1 MGLPLVTDVRAL
13 TGTETGTGTGT
24 GRGGITGPN
33 TPRDRTGPRTTDLP
47 SPPRPA
53 RICTAVRST
62 PRNRACPSSAT
73 DLPSPP
79 RPARI
84 CTAVRSTPRNRA
96 CPSSATD
103 LLSPRQPG
111 LVGTTAPSSPR
122 GPTALPL
129 PPPGL
134 RGDKL
139 PGGLLGIR

>member
-13 TGTETGTGTGT
+13 TGTETGTGT

-62 PRNRACPSSAT
+62 PRNRARPSSAT
-73 DLPSPP
+73 DLPSP
-79 RPARI
+79 
-84 CTAVRSTPRNRA
+84 
-96 CPSSATD
+96 
-103 LLSPRQPG
+103 RQPV
-111 LVGTTAPSSPR
+111 LVGTTVPSSPR

-134 RGDKL
+134 RADKL